1 MCSTWF
7 GHWLGKFTLI
17 HPDNVNISDCFETK
31 TLPISWWF
39 SLCATII
46 SPIHL
51 IKLLDSQVSKL
62 AVWRW
67 WEGDRSESEGSQL
80 QILRYI
86 QLTSNPPFQ
95 SSLFCNSYYFSDTC
109 PAYNILYT
117 HRQFDIT
124 LILVTPIV
132 TSLSK
137 SMKVKVRKWRNCWY
151 VIKCSVGSATV
162 SWQPGE

>member
-1 MCSTWF
+1 MCSTWL
-7 GHWLGKFTLI
+7 GHWLGKYTFIQTTM
-17 HPDNVNISDCFETK
+17 NISDCFVTK
-31 TLPISWWF
+31 SVQISWSLS

-46 SPIHL
+46 LAILL

-80 QILRYI
+80 QISRYI
-86 QLTSNPPFQ
+86 RFTSNPPP
-95 SSLFCNSYYFSDTC
+95 SDRHCFATLIISQTR
-109 PAYNILYT
+109 AEQTTYT

-132 TSLSK
+132 TLSR

-151 VIKCSVGSATV
+151 VIKCSVGSATM